1 MDGRWWISRAE
12 LEMEIFPGGPLGR
25 TLPPMAA
32 PAGREEAPMPLLQD
46 LLGAIE
52 SSRIEIVD
60 LTAPLS
66 ASTPVLRLPEPF
78 ANTISFRLE
87 EISRYDDAGPFWYW
101 NNIHTGEHTGTHVDA
116 PRHWATGK
124 DGADVAEI
132 PLRTLV
138 APAVVL
144 DAADRVAD
152 NPDFLLEIDHV
163 REWERANGALP
174 AGGWLLYRTGWD
186 ERSSDEERFLNAD
199 DAGSHTP
206 GVSAECARW
215 LAEDTGLVGFG
226 VETVG
231 TDAGGAGGLTPPFPC
246 HHFFLG
252 AGKCGLTQLRNL
264 ARLPATG
271 AMLVVSPLPI
281 VDGSGSPARV
291 YALVEK

>member
-1 MDGRWWISRAE
+1 
-12 LEMEIFPGGPLGR
+12 
-25 TLPPMAA
+25 MA
-32 PAGREEAPMPLLQD
+32 LLQD
-46 LLGAIE
+46 LLGAIRDG
-52 SSRIEIVD
+52 RIEIID

-78 ANTISFRLE
+78 ANTIPFQLE
-87 EISRYDDAGPFWYW
+87 EISRYDEPGPFWYW

-116 PRHWATGK
+116 PKHWATGK

-138 APAVVL
+138 APAVLL
-144 DAADRVAD
+144 DASDRVAG
-152 NPDFLLEIDHV
+152 NSDFLLEIDHV
-163 REWERANGALP
+163 RDWEKVNGPLP
-174 AGGWLLYRTGWD
+174 DGGWLLYRTGWD

-199 DAGSHTP
+199 DAGPHTP

-215 LAEDTGLVGFG
+215 LAEETGLVGFG

-231 TDAGGAGGLTPPFPC
+231 TDAGGAGGFTPPFPC

-271 AMLVVSPLPI
+271 AVLVVSPLPI